1 MSNKIVLAS
10 NNNHKFR
17 EISEI
22 LEPLGFTVISQLQ
35 AGISLEVDEI
45 GTTFEENAALKA
57 RAIYQI
63 YKTAVIADDSGLEVD
78 YLNKAPGVYS
88 SRYAG
93 ENATDKEK
101 CEKLLRELE
110 GVPMEKRTARFV
122 SVICYIDKDGKEH
135 IVRGECEGYIG
146 FEPRGEN
153 GFGYDPIFMYGDK
166 SFAEISAEEKN
177 SVSHR
182 ANAMRKFVKLIGE

>member
-10 NNNHKFR
+10 NNNHKLR

-22 LEPLGFTVISQLQ
+22 LEPLDFTVISQLQ

>member
-10 NNNHKFR
+10 NNNHKLR

-22 LEPLGFTVISQLQ
+22 LEPLSFTVISQLQ

>member
-1 MSNKIVLAS
+1 
-10 NNNHKFR
+10 
-17 EISEI
+17 
-22 LEPLGFTVISQLQ
+22 
-35 AGISLEVDEI
+35 
-45 GTTFEENAALKA
+45 
-57 RAIYQI
+57 
-63 YKTAVIADDSGLEVD
+63 
-78 YLNKAPGVYS
+78 
-88 SRYAG
+88 
-93 ENATDKEK
+93 
-101 CEKLLRELE
+101 
-110 GVPMEKRTARFV
+110 MEKRTARFV